1 MQDLKPYYRR
11 NLPHIHAGRRFQF
24 ATFCTYNRWIL
35 PECVRGLVLQSCQ
48 HEHDRRAFISAVV
61 VMPDHVHLIFAPM
74 LDEAKNRIWHLS
86 EILGGIKSA
95 SAHAVNKELRRS
107 GPVWQEETFDHV
119 LRSGENLN
127 EKLVYVVNNPVRR
140 GIVKHPRDY
149 PWLWTADPEFLSRI

>member
-1 MQDLKPYYRR
+1 
-11 NLPHIHAGRRFQF
+11 
-24 ATFCTYNRWIL
+24 
-35 PECVRGLVLQSCQ
+35 
-48 HEHDRRAFISAVV
+48 
-61 VMPDHVHLIFAPM
+61 M